1 MPPQL
6 VGGCFVGGYIMSRL
20 KCPVC
25 GEKLDNNKKSY
36 VCPKG
41 HSFDISSK
49 GYVNL
54 LLSSQMN
61 AKLPGDNKMMVSAR
75 ADFLS
80 KGYYSHL
87 ADEVSSVAADSFSG
101 GVILDAGCGEG
112 YYTEKIYNALTK
124 KSVSFDMIGID
135 ISKFACARAARRFR
149 EADNCEIAAASI
161 FHLPVE
167 DDSCSCIVTMF
178 APFCREEFFRVLKSG
193 GSLIMA
199 IPAEEHL
206 INLKSA
212 VYDEP
217 YKNHTAD
224 YYVEG
229 FDFLGSRRVSR
240 EIFIDDPVD
249 IQSLFSM
256 TPYYY
261 KTGREGHERLEKL
274 TSLRDM
280 ADFEVLV
287 YRKKVV

>member
-1 MPPQL
+1 
-6 VGGCFVGGYIMSRL
+6 MSLL

-25 GEKLDNNKKSY
+25 GEKLEKSLKSY
-36 VCPKG
+36 VCPRR

-54 LLSSQMN
+54 LLSNQMN
-61 AKLPGDNKMMVSAR
+61 ARLPGDNKMMVNAR

-87 ADEVSSVAADSFSG
+87 AEAVSRSVADAVTG

-112 YYTEKIYNALTK
+112 YYTENIYNALTE
-124 KSVSFDMIGID
+124 KSIAFDMLGID
-135 ISKFACARAARRFR
+135 ISKFACAHAARRFR
-149 EADNCEIAAASI
+149 NADNCEVAAASI

-167 DDSCSCIVTMF
+167 DSSCDCVVTMF
-178 APFCREEFFRVLKSG
+178 APFCREEFLRVLKG
-193 GSLIMA
+193 GGYLIMA
-199 IPAEEHL
+199 IPAEDHL

-212 VYDEP
+212 VYDKP
-217 YKNHTAD
+217 YKNQTAD
-224 YYVEG
+224 YTVEG
-229 FDFLGSRRVSR
+229 FDFLGSTRISR
-240 EIFIDDPVD
+240 EIFIDNTKD
-249 IQSLFSM
+249 IRSLFSM

-274 TSLRDM
+274 TSLRDL

-287 YRKKVV
+287 YRKNI